1 MIKTSTS
8 GNFVNFSRGL
18 YSKSHGIFTT
28 KEFQDECIIQLFA
41 FAVGVNIMTYAW
53 SFEKVLNS

>member
-28 KEFQDECIIQLFA
+28 KEFQDECIIQLFT
-41 FAVGVNIMTYAW
+41 FAVGVNIMMYAW
-53 SFEKVLNS
+53 SFE